1 MEAEIPCQFPE
12 CTFKATH
19 ASEAIA
25 LAMFNSHLL
34 SHSGRSTEPA
44 TQLQKPPPI
53 PRPVIEQDVSE
64 EDWTSFISEWENYK
78 RCTKL
83 ADDQLA
89 GQLYH
94 CCEKSLARLILREQP
109 NIVSQGEQP
118 LLASIKSLAVVKIA
132 TSVRRTNLLAMKQ
145 SHGESFREYYANVK
159 AGSSCGV

>member
-1 MEAEIPCQFPE
+1 MPISRMHLQGYTCIRGNCVGYVQF
-12 CTFKATH
+12 
-19 ASEAIA
+19 SSAIS
-25 LAMFNSHLL
+25 FRKIN
-34 SHSGRSTEPA
+34 RTP

-94 CCEKSLARLILREQP
+94 CCEKSLARLILREQL

-118 LLASIKSLAVVKIA
+118 LLLSIKSLAVVKIA

-145 SHGESFREYYANVK
+145 SV
-159 AGSSCGV
+159 CL